1 MGTKR
6 NIYIYVL
13 VAAFIVTIAFVPLFL
28 DENTMNLFVK
38 EDMIYETL
46 SPIYLGVTAVMFGI
60 AFYRSRDRFRLK
72 PYGLL
77 KLCFLGFTAVFFLAT
92 MEEISWGQ
100 RIFNFGTP
108 AAVDKV
114 NVQHEFT
121 FHNLKLFQGDQATLP
136 LDFDQLAAAFALT
149 LGVVIPVAVAII
161 RPVRAFLLP
170 RFPVLPVQFSPV
182 FVWNYI
188 LQKVAVRVLPL
199 YPELYHN
206 TTKKI
211 PAVVHEIREHNY
223 DLLLM
228 AAAIFF
234 IILQLDKPEHEQVA
248 ASTQESKVSTA

>member
-1 MGTKR
+1 MGTKV
-6 NIYIYVL
+6 NVYAYVL
-13 VAAFIVTIAFVPLFL
+13 LVGFIVTIAFIPLFL
-28 DENTMNLFVK
+28 NEQTMNLFIK

-60 AFYRSRDRFRLK
+60 AFYRAQDRFQFK
-72 PYGLL
+72 DHGLL
-77 KLCFLGFTAVFFLAT
+77 KLSFLGFAGLFLLAT

-100 RIFNFGTP
+100 RIFHFATP
-108 AAVDKV
+108 TVVDKA
-114 NVQHEFT
+114 NAQHEFT
-121 FHNLKLFQGDQATLP
+121 FHNLKLFQGDRATLP

-149 LGVVIPVAVAII
+149 LGFLIPVATAMIQ
-161 RPVRAFLLP
+161 PVRAFLLP

-182 FVWNYI
+182 FALNYI
-188 LQKVAVRVLPL
+188 LQKLAVRVLPL

-228 AAAIFF
+228 VAAIFF
-234 IILQLDKPEHEQVA
+234 IILELDRPRRAQVSS
-248 ASTQESKVSTA
+248 STLESK

>member
-1 MGTKR
+1 
-6 NIYIYVL
+6 
-13 VAAFIVTIAFVPLFL
+13 
-28 DENTMNLFVK
+28 
-38 EDMIYETL
+38 L

-60 AFYRSRDRFRLK
+60 AIYRSQDRFRLK

-77 KLCFLGFTAVFFLAT
+77 KLCFLGFTALFLLAT

-100 RIFNFGTP
+100 RIFHFGTP
-108 AAVDKV
+108 TAVDKV

-121 FHNLKLFQGDQATLP
+121 FHNLKLFQGDRATLP

-149 LGVVIPVAVAII
+149 LGVVIPVAAAVI

-170 RFPVLPVQFSPV
+170 RFPVLPVQFSPI
-182 FVWNYI
+182 FALNYI

-228 AAAIFF
+228 VAAIFF
-234 IILQLDKPEHEQVA
+234 IILQLDKPEHAEVA
-248 ASTQESKVSTA
+248 SSTEESKISTA